1 MNKKSKP
8 KTKPAARA
16 RRKVCVVL
24 VDRANYGRMKPVM
37 HAIREHPDLELQ
49 VVCTGTMLLERFG
62 EAVSIV
68 EKDGFRVDGRIYVE
82 LEGSVPTTMA
92 KSVGFAVI
100 EFATEFH
107 RLKPDIVLLIGDRYE
122 ALAAA
127 ISAAYMN
134 LCLCHIQG
142 GEVSGSIDES
152 ARHAVTKFAH
162 YHFPATKRAADYI
175 VRMGEDPATVFAVGC
190 PCGDTILRRAP
201 RRPAADFVSGSGAR
215 LNPRDPYFLAIVH
228 PVTTQFGEE
237 RAQVEELL
245 AALHELNQPTLWLW
259 PNIDAGSDHISKA
272 LRVYRERHP
281 DNRWLH
287 MLKNLPPEH
296 FHAALYHAR
305 CAIGNSSS
313 FIRDSTFM
321 GTPVVLVGDR
331 QEGRETAE
339 NLVTAPY
346 EAAGIREAIARQC
359 AHGRYA
365 PSKLYGNG
373 TASAAIARHIARLPL
388 YRQKRLHF
396 IHER

>member
-1 MNKKSKP
+1 MNRKP
-8 KTKPAARA
+8 STKPAKGAK
-16 RRKVCVVL
+16 RKVCVVL

-37 HAIREHPDLELQ
+37 REIAEHPALELQ
-49 VVCTGTMLLERFG
+49 TVCTGTMLLERFG

-127 ISAAYMN
+127 IAAAYMN

-152 ARHAVTKFAH
+152 ARHAITKFAH
-162 YHFPATKRAADYI
+162 YHFPATKRSADYL
-175 VRMGEDPATVFAVGC
+175 VRMGENPATVFPVGC
-190 PCGDTILRRAP
+190 PCGDAILRRAP
-201 RRPAADFVSGSGAR
+201 RLPASDFVRGSGAR
-215 LNPRDPYFLAIVH
+215 IDAHKPYFLVIFH
-228 PVTTQFGEE
+228 PVTTRFGEE
-237 RAQVEELL
+237 RGQVEEIL
-245 AALHELNQPTLWLW
+245 AALHDLRHPTLWLW

-272 LRVYRERHP
+272 LRVYRERYR
-281 DNRWLH
+281 DNTWLH
-287 MLKNLPPEH
+287 MMKNLPPEH
-296 FHAALYHAR
+296 FQAALYHAR

-331 QEGRETAE
+331 QVGRETAE
-339 NLVTAPY
+339 NLVEAPCTA
-346 EAAGIREAIARQC
+346 AAIRAAVERQC
-359 AHGRYA
+359 AHGRYR
-365 PSKLYGNG
+365 PSTLYGDG
-373 TASAAIARHIARLPL
+373 TASVSIARRLAALPL